1 MTCRRHVP
9 PPQEA
14 AWTAVETTLHD
25 RGPMRRVAASD
36 RPCIGSS
43 CVSWSS
49 SGVDLQHRGVRGHG
63 GLGVV
68 AGGDVQELGDRGR
81 AAPGELDVAVTDL
94 VRLLGRPSIDLRTAG
109 KRALT

>member
-1 MTCRRHVP
+1 M
-9 PPQEA
+9 
-14 AWTAVETTLHD
+14 
-25 RGPMRRVAASD
+25 S
-36 RPCIGSS
+36 
-43 CVSWSS
+43 
-49 SGVDLQHRGVRGHG
+49 GHG

>member
-1 MTCRRHVP
+1 LCQLV
-9 PPQEA
+9 QQ
-14 AWTAVETTLHD
+14 
-25 RGPMRRVAASD
+25 RG
-36 RPCIGSS
+36 
-43 CVSWSS
+43 
-49 SGVDLQHRGVRGHG
+49 DLQHRGERGHG

-94 VRLLGRPSIDLRTAG
+94 EQLLGRPATDLRTAG